1 MSKSRRLL
9 DEAKP
14 LAATLGRFVHG
25 KGGARRHGGTSS
37 QDTPSRF
44 PPGHFYSPIPNLSE
58 VRAREASIFGN
69 PDSLGGIELGEERQL
84 ELLRRFA
91 ELYPSVPFPER
102 PTQGARY
109 HYENDFY
116 SYSDAITLH
125 CMMRTVMPK
134 RIIEVGSG
142 FTSAA
147 ILDTVDR
154 FFPDGLA
161 LTSID
166 PYPKRLHS
174 LLRDEDRVATR
185 IIETQVQDVDPK
197 VFCALEA
204 GDILLVDSSHVSKA
218 GSDVHFLLFEVLPRL
233 RDGAL
238 IHFHDV
244 FYPFEYPKDWIYQ
257 GWTFHEAYLLRAFLQ
272 NNSRFRIKYFQSMMF
287 RRHRAFF
294 EERMPLCLRN
304 SGGNIWIEKT
314 G

>member
-1 MSKSRRLL
+1 MRRSRRLL
-9 DEAKP
+9 DEVKP
-14 LAATLGRFVHG
+14 LTETLVRFVHDKRG
-25 KGGARRHGGTSS
+25 TRLRGGPSS
-37 QDTPSRF
+37 KDTPSRF
-44 PPGHFYSPIPNLSE
+44 PPGHFYSPIPDLSE
-58 VRAREASIFGN
+58 VRARGASIFGD
-69 PDSLGGIELGEERQL
+69 PDSLGGIDLGEEHQL

-109 HYENDFY
+109 YYENIFY
-116 SYSDAITLH
+116 EYSDAITLH
-125 CMMRTVMPK
+125 CMMRTAMPK

-161 LTSID
+161 FTTID
-166 PYPKRLHS
+166 PHPERLHS
-174 LLRDEDRVATR
+174 LLRDEDRASTR
-185 IIETQVQDVDPK
+185 IIETQVQDVDLE

-233 RDGAL
+233 RDGVL

-244 FYPFEYPKDWIYQ
+244 FYPFEYPKDWIYD
-257 GWTFHEAYLLRAFLQ
+257 GWIFHEAYLLRAFLQ
-272 NNSRFRIKYFQSMMF
+272 YNSRFRIKYFQSMMF

-294 EERMPLCLRN
+294 EEHMPLCLRN